1 MPTQFPHN
9 IIDIISDIDSVVPDK
24 ISISK
29 DNLSKVSWDTPVYN
43 LNNGVVYNTP
53 TYTPTQELFEDI
65 DQLDIEFLEMY
76 LKKFP
81 KSVKRA
87 LKYSIDC
94 NCVTVDFIRACLE
107 IEPSLYKIV
116 IDNANKIHLDED
128 DKEDL
133 KRIIQAASI
142 VCL

>member
-1 MPTQFPHN
+1 MIQPVSYNTFVSA
-9 IIDIISDIDSVVPDK
+9 DAAD
-24 ISISK
+24 SIS
-29 DNLSKVSWDTPVYN
+29 NIYTSANTVYI
-43 LNNGVVYNTP
+43 
-53 TYTPTQELFEDI
+53 TPTQELFEDI